1 MKVEVIKRV
10 FGKGGK
16 MLELGSI
23 VDRDKA
29 DGVFYKAVETGGKQ
43 LKTGGKPKAP
53 KAPSADELIAEI
65 ATCEDADRLLELSED
80 KRKTVAEAA
89 QARFDELFEEGEE

>member
-1 MKVEVIKRV
+1 MKCEVIKRV

-29 DGVFYKAVETGGKQ
+29 DGVFYKAVDTGDKQ
-43 LKTGGKPKAP
+43 LKTGDKP
-53 KAPSADELIAEI
+53 KAPSAEELIAEI
-65 ATCEDADRLLELSED
+65 ATCEDGDRLVELSED

-89 QARFDELFEEGEE
+89 QARFDDLFEEGEE